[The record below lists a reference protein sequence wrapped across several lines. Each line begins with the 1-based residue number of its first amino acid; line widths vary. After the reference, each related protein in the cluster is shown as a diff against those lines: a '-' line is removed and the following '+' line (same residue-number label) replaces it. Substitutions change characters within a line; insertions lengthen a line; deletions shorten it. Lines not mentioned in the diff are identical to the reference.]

1 MFLVT
6 KYGFI
11 SVKQELPTL
20 PEYLS
25 SPSVFCWVRVTRSLV
40 LCFVDRCLSFCTFYF
55 GHCVVCPSIYEFWL
69 LPWYLQTLFVYVFLY
84 SSIFIL
90 SYEFWYGCR
99 SKKKIILKERC
110 FVVIIKSINWIMDRS
125 WDIWNT
131 VTNQAISDDLYCLS
145 IYGFHTINNAD
156 YELVNS
162 FVFIMLFGIFR

>member
-1 MFLVT
+1 MECHVTHILHLFIHSFITLYFSLTFCQILICYSFFL
-6 KYGFI
+6 YLYNILCFWLRNMGFI
-11 SVKQELPTL
+11 SVKQELLTL

-25 SPSVFCWVRVTRSLV
+25 SPSVFSWFRVTWSLV

-99 SKKKIILKERC
+99 SKKKIC
-110 FVVIIKSINWIMDRS
+110 
-125 WDIWNT
+125 
-131 VTNQAISDDLYCLS
+131 
-145 IYGFHTINNAD
+145 
-156 YELVNS
+156 
-162 FVFIMLFGIFR
+162 